1 MQNSINMKGFL
12 IIIVIFTQT
21 IFIVNAQ
28 TDSSRSVALSAY
40 LETFYGYDFA
50 NPVNHLRPAFT
61 YSHNKHNE
69 VNLNL
74 GFVKVA
80 YQHSKSRANLAL
92 MAGTYANANLAA
104 ETGVLKNI
112 LEANIGFKVSRNKN
126 LWLDAGIF
134 GSHIGFESA
143 ISKDCW
149 TLTRSILAE
158 NSPYYESG
166 VKLSYNS
173 DNEKWFLSALVL
185 NGWQRIQRLE
195 GNNTPAFGHQI
206 TFKPIAKLTINS
218 SSFIGSD
225 TPDSV
230 RLVRYF
236 HNFFGIF
243 QVSTKFGLTFGFDV
257 GFQQKTPKSTSYH
270 IWYSPVLIAR
280 YSPNKKLNFAARSEF
295 YSDKNQVIIST
306 NSKNGFQTIGH
317 SLNVDYLISNNLLC
331 RIEYRNLNSKDPI
344 FQKNETFIHQNNLII
359 SSLAITF

>member
-1 MQNSINMKGFL
+1 MKCFSLFFVFFL
-12 IIIVIFTQT
+12 HFQ
-21 IFIVNAQ
+21 FIVNAQ
-28 TDSSRSVALSAY
+28 NDSSRALTLSAY
-40 LETFYGYDFA
+40 VETYYGYDFA
-50 NPVNHLRPAFT
+50 NPDNHLRPNFI
-61 YSHNKHNE
+61 YSHNRHNE
-69 VNLNL
+69 MNINL
-74 GFVKVA
+74 GFVKAA
-80 YQHSKSRANLAL
+80 YQKANIRANMAF

-112 LEANIGFKVSRNKN
+112 LEANIGIKLSKNKN

-166 VKLSYNS
+166 AKISYNS

-206 TFKPIAKLTINS
+206 TFKPNTNITLNS
-218 SSFIGSD
+218 SLFVGSD
-225 TPDSV
+225 TPDAE
-230 RLVRYF
+230 RLMRYF
-236 HNFFGIF
+236 HNFYGIF
-243 QVSTKFGLTFGFDV
+243 QLNNKFGLTLGFDV
-257 GFQQKTPKSTSYH
+257 GVQQKTPKNKNYNV
-270 IWYSPVLIAR
+270 WYSPVLIAQ
-280 YSPNKKLNFAARSEF
+280 YAPTNKLNFAARSEF

-306 NSKNGFQTIGH
+306 KTKNGFQTLGNSFNI
-317 SLNVDYLISNNLLC
+317 DYHFSNNLLW
-331 RIEYRNLNSKDPI
+331 RIEYRNLSSKDAI
-344 FQKNETFIHQNNLII
+344 FQKKESLTHQNNLII

>member
-1 MQNSINMKGFL
+1 MKYFLSFL
-12 IIIVIFTQT
+12 IIFTQIT
-21 IFIVNAQ
+21 FLANAQ
-28 TDSSRSVALSAY
+28 ADSSRSVVLSAY
-40 LETFYGYDFA
+40 LDTFYGYDFA
-50 NPVNHLRPAFT
+50 NPTNHQRPAFM
-61 YSHNKHNE
+61 YSHNRHNE

-80 YQHSKSRANLAL
+80 YQQSKSRANLAL

-112 LEANIGFKVSRNKN
+112 LEANVGFKVSRNKN

-195 GNNTPAFGHQI
+195 GNNTPALGHQV
-206 TFKPIAKLTINS
+206 TFKPTTKITLNS
-218 SSFIGSD
+218 SSFVGTD

-230 RLVRYF
+230 KLMRYF
-236 HNFFGIF
+236 HNFYGIF
-243 QVSTKFGLTFGFDV
+243 KVSNTFGLTFGFDV
-257 GFQQKTPKSTSYH
+257 GFQQKTPKSKNYNV
-270 IWYSPVLIAR
+270 WYSPVLIAR
-280 YSPNKKLNFAARSEF
+280 YAPNKKLSFAARNEF
-295 YSDKNQVIIST
+295 YSDKNQVIIGT
-306 NSKNGFQTIGH
+306 NSRNGFQTIGN
-317 SLNVDYLISNNLLC
+317 SLNVDYLITDNLLW
-331 RIEYRNLNSKDPI
+331 RIEYRNLNSKEPI
-344 FQKNETFIHQNNLII
+344 FQKNETFINQNNLII

>member
-1 MQNSINMKGFL
+1 MKPFLSFL
-12 IIIVIFTQT
+12 IIFTQIT
-21 IFIVNAQ
+21 LIANAQ
-28 TDSSRSVALSAY
+28 ADSSRSVVLSAY
-40 LETFYGYDFA
+40 LDTFYGYDFA
-50 NPVNHLRPAFT
+50 NPANHQRPAFI
-61 YSHNKHNE
+61 YSHNRHNE

-80 YQHSKSRANLAL
+80 YQQNKSRANLAL
-92 MAGTYANANLAA
+92 MAGTYANTNLAA

-112 LEANIGFKVSRNKN
+112 LEANVGFKVARNKN

-134 GSHIGFESA
+134 SSHVGFESA

-166 VKLSYNS
+166 IKLSYNS

-195 GNNTPAFGHQI
+195 GNNTPALGHQV
-206 TFKPIAKLTINS
+206 TFKPTTKITLNS
-218 SSFIGSD
+218 SSFVGTD

-230 RLVRYF
+230 KLMRYF
-236 HNFFGIF
+236 HNFYGIF
-243 QVSTKFGLTFGFDV
+243 QVSNKFGLTFGFDV
-257 GFQQKTPKSTSYH
+257 GFQQKTPKSNSYNV
-270 IWYSPVLIAR
+270 WYSPVLVAR
-280 YSPNKKLNFAARSEF
+280 YAPTKKLSFAARSEF

-306 NSKNGFQTIGH
+306 NSRNGFQTIGN
-317 SLNVDYLISNNLLC
+317 SLNVDYLITDNLLW
-331 RIEYRNLNSKDPI
+331 RIEYRNLRSKDPI
-344 FQKNETFIHQNNLII
+344 FRRNETFINQNNLII